1 MSQDLALIR
10 WFMLREMRE
19 IYHSKTMIL
28 TAVVTTV
35 VTLGI
40 YWFTSKA
47 FAPSV
52 ASGLEGSDVNYFS
65 YILIGDLTF
74 LIPSL
79 MFVGVADSIRRN
91 AVDRSLELM
100 LTSRVGPRKIIM
112 LQLAALIPIEFVKAA
127 LTLLIAVLVFS
138 FRLPAFSIPKVL
150 FLQIF
155 SLPLFIGLG
164 LIAASILLRFS
175 RGESVIG
182 QISNLGIIFAGAY
195 FPIAVFPETIGV
207 ISKIFSPF
215 SVLLEGTRSMFN
227 GANWPIFFNLSMIII
242 VWGII
247 SFALGFWLIG
257 KGLEFNRR
265 KGSPFLFYR

>member
-1 MSQDLALIR
+1 MSQDLGLIR
-10 WFMLREMRE
+10 WFILREVRE

-28 TAVVTTV
+28 TTILTTI

-52 ASGLEGSDVNYFS
+52 ESGLEGSKVNYFS

-79 MFVGVADSIRRN
+79 MFVGVADSIRRC

-100 LTSRVGPRKIIM
+100 LTSKTGPRKILL
-112 LQLAALIPIEFVKAA
+112 LQMVALIPIEFIKA
-127 LTLLIAVLVFS
+127 LITLLIAVFIFS
-138 FRLPAFSIPKVL
+138 FKMPAFSFPKVIC
-150 FLQIF
+150 LQII

-175 RGESVIG
+175 RGETVIG
-182 QISNLGIIFAGAY
+182 QISNMGIIFAGAY
-195 FPIAVFPETIGV
+195 FPIAVFPETLSIL
-207 ISKIFSPF
+207 SKMFSPF
-215 SVLLEGTRSMFN
+215 SFLLEGTRSILN
-227 GANWPIFFNLSMIII
+227 GANWPIFLNLSMIII
-242 VWGII
+242 VWGGI

-265 KGSPFLFYR
+265 KGAPFLFYR